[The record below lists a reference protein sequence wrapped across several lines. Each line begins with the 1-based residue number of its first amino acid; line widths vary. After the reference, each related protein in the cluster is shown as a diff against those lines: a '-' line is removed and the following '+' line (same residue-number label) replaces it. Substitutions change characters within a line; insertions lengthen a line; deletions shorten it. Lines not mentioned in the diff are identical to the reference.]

1 MSNFYTDIE
10 QNSYLA
16 GHYAVSE
23 LYCEFFLLLQVLIKG
38 FGVHL
43 RDLCNTTSLEE
54 FVNIADHNVSEMTQ
68 KIICQ
73 SPADWLNTA
82 ESHFLSNLD
91 FLKPIRVR
99 RVPTP
104 VTRVKDRKVVCL

>member
-1 MSNFYTDIE
+1 M
-10 QNSYLA
+10 
-16 GHYAVSE
+16 
-23 LYCEFFLLLQVLIKG
+23 LIKG

-54 FVNIADHNVSEMTQ
+54 FVNIADHDVSEMTQ

-73 SPADWLNTA
+73 SPADWLNSA
-82 ESHFLSNLD
+82 ESLFLSNLD

-99 RVPTP
+99 R
-104 VTRVKDRKVVCL
+104 LSSAL

>member
-1 MSNFYTDIE
+1 M
-10 QNSYLA
+10 
-16 GHYAVSE
+16 
-23 LYCEFFLLLQVLIKG
+23 LIKG

-54 FVNIADHNVSEMTQ
+54 FVTIADREVSRLTQ
-68 KIICQ
+68 QIICQ
-73 SPADWLNTA
+73 ASPDWLNSA

-99 RVPTP
+99 PLYTYNKYQSN
-104 VTRVKDRKVVCL
+104 VTKLVYQVFLFNSVTSGIP

>member
-1 MSNFYTDIE
+1 MSDRWL
-10 QNSYLA
+10 SP
-16 GHYAVSE
+16 
-23 LYCEFFLLLQVLIKG
+23 QVLIKG

-73 SPADWLNTA
+73 APADWLDSA

-99 RVPTP
+99 RLHTH
-104 VTRVKDRKVVCL
+104 VTRAKLEQMDVVQVFISSL